1 VNRNSRP
8 MMILA
13 GGTGGH
19 VYPALAVARQ
29 LRDWGHEVIWLGT
42 RKGIEARVVP
52 ASGIPIACL
61 SVSGLR
67 GKDVLTWLLA
77 PLRLVIAIVQAFR
90 IMLRYKPC
98 SVLGMGGFAAAPGAL
113 VAFLLRRP
121 LVIHEQNA
129 LAGLTNRWL
138 APLATKVLV
147 GFPGAFSKG
156 AIFIGNPV
164 RREITALPPPEQ
176 RMADRRGRLRLLVL
190 GGSLGARTLNDVLP
204 EMLKR
209 MPANS
214 RPQVW
219 HQAGSNLIDAAIAG
233 YQDNGVEARVEAFI
247 EDMAAAYAWCDLVV
261 CRAGA
266 LTIAELAAAGVGAVL
281 VPYPFAVDDHQSAN
295 ARFLREA
302 GAALV
307 VRNDELD
314 AVRLA
319 ALLEQFIVAGQV
331 DRGRLIAMA
340 CAARRQARIDAA
352 EHAAWI
358 CIEVAYGVAACH
370 GCRSRQQSSS

>member
-1 VNRNSRP
+1 
-8 MMILA
+8 
-13 GGTGGH
+13 
-19 VYPALAVARQ
+19 
-29 LRDWGHEVIWLGT
+29 
-42 RKGIEARVVP
+42 
-52 ASGIPIACL
+52 
-61 SVSGLR
+61 
-67 GKDVLTWLLA
+67 
-77 PLRLVIAIVQAFR
+77 
-90 IMLRYKPC
+90 
-98 SVLGMGGFAAAPGAL
+98 
-113 VAFLLRRP
+113 
-121 LVIHEQNA
+121 
-129 LAGLTNRWL
+129 
-138 APLATKVLV
+138 
-147 GFPGAFSKG
+147 
-156 AIFIGNPV
+156 
-164 RREITALPPPEQ
+164 
-176 RMADRRGRLRLLVL
+176 
-190 GGSLGARTLNDVLP
+190 
-204 EMLKR
+204 
-209 MPANS
+209 
-214 RPQVW
+214 
-219 HQAGSNLIDAAIAG
+219 SNLIDAAIAG